1 MLLVEGYVDTR
12 IVGSGIVEN
21 RTKLGQTLG
30 VLEEDNV
37 TLVLYE
43 LKEKV

>member
-1 MLLVEGYVDTR
+1 MLLVVGNVDTR
-12 IVGSGIVEN
+12 IVGSWIVED

-30 VLEEDNV
+30 VFEEDNV
-37 TLVLYE
+37 TLVLYK